1 MDAHQVDQR
10 GHQWDITHSRRGA
23 AVLGLAGILATLAP
37 RETAGKKR
45 GDARCR
51 VIRCKHCHR
60 CRRGRCK
67 PVQNGS
73 TCGLEGE
80 CLDGVCVEPGIS

>member
-1 MDAHQVDQR
+1 MDAYGSDQR
-10 GHQWDITHSRRGA
+10 GHQVVITHSRRGA

-37 RETAGKKR
+37 RETVSKKR
-45 GDARCR
+45 RDGRCR

-67 PVQNGS
+67 PVKNGS
-73 TCGLEGE
+73 TCGVDGE
-80 CLDGVCVEPGIS
+80 CLDGVCIDPGVS